1 MNKLLVGLTY
11 DLREDYLKM
20 GFSKEETA
28 EFDKIDTIEGIEDA
42 LHFNGYETQRIGNVN
57 ALIQQLLNGKR
68 WSLVFNICEGMYGI
82 GREAQVPAILDIYKI
97 PYTFSDPMVLSLT
110 LHKAMTKRIVRD
122 LGLNTPDFFV
132 INKIEELKNI
142 EHPYPLFAKP
152 LSEGTGKGI
161 DAQSKVNNFEQLY
174 STVKNL
180 LEKFEQPVL
189 VEEYL
194 PGREFTVGIV
204 GTGNEAKSTGLMEV
218 KLVNQTDELIYSY
231 HNKENY
237 KGVIDYTVP
246 EKEIKEACEELAV
259 AAWKGL
265 ECRDGG
271 RIDIRVDKNGKPAFI
286 EVNPL
291 AGLNPVH
298 SDLPILS
305 RKNGLEY
312 NDLIGIIMKSAISRI
327 GK

>member
-1 MNKLLVGLTY
+1 MKKILVGLTY

-28 EFDKIDTIEGIEDA
+28 EFDKIDTIEGIEEA
-42 LHFNGYETQRIGNVN
+42 LHFNGYETERIGNVN
-57 ALIQQLLNGKR
+57 ALMLQLINRKR
-68 WSLVFNICEGMYGI
+68 WDIVFNICEGLYGI

-110 LHKAMTKRIVRD
+110 LHKAMAKRIVRD

-132 INKIEELKNI
+132 INKIEELKN
-142 EHPYPLFAKP
+142 ENHPYPLFAKP

-161 DAQSKVNNFEQLY
+161 DDKSKVNNFEQLFD
-174 STVKNL
+174 TVKNL
-180 LEKFEQPVL
+180 LEKFNQPVL

-204 GTGNEAKSTGLMEV
+204 GTGNETKSTGLMEV
-218 KLVNQTDELIYSY
+218 KLLNQNEELIYSY

-237 KGVIDYTVP
+237 KGVIDYTIP
-246 EKEIKEACEELAV
+246 EKEIKDACEELAV

-271 RIDIRVDKNGKPAFI
+271 RVDIRIDKNGKPAFI

-312 NDLIGIIMKSAISRI
+312 NELIGIIMKSAIQRI
-327 GK
+327 G